1 MKARCW
7 PLNHDRPVQ
16 LRLSA
21 PRGPVLLLAGVAGS
35 SSLGE
40 PEGSFKGKMKFVGI
54 EKRKKKKTGGKD
66 QEPGRWCGRAAGVCV

>member
-21 PRGPVLLLAGVAGS
+21 PRRPVLLLAGVAES

-40 PEGSFKGKMKFVGI
+40 PGSSFKGKMKFVGS
-54 EKRKKKKTGGKD
+54 EKREKKQGGED